1 MPKLDGHLRTV
12 ASHPPPSFSA
22 TLCAHLDDRPG
33 AFAAL
38 AAAIGEAGRLLGG
51 IELPLKTR
59 EDLSMTYT
67 PGVPRVIADDPE
79 KVWNLTV
86 KPAVAAAADEIGVA
100 RRRRTPALSGS
111 GALCEDR
118 S

>member
-1 MPKLDGHLRTV
+1 
-12 ASHPPPSFSA
+12 
-22 TLCAHLDDRPG
+22 
-33 AFAAL
+33 
-38 AAAIGEAGRLLGG
+38 
-51 IELPLKTR
+51 
-59 EDLSMTYT
+59 MTYT
-67 PGVPRVIADDPE
+67 PGVARVCSVIADDPE

>member
-1 MPKLDGHLRTV
+1 M
-12 ASHPPPSFSA
+12 HPSSSFSA
-22 TLCAHLDDRPG
+22 TRRVRLDDRPG

-67 PGVPRVIADDPE
+67 PGAPRVCSVIADDPE

-86 KPAVAAAADEIGVA
+86 KPAVAAAADESGVA
-100 RRRRTPALSGS
+100 RRRRIPALSGS
-111 GALCEDR
+111 GALREDLLD
-118 S
+118 